1 MERGGEKRSRCLR
14 EFLSRRGIVLYP
26 TLNQPL
32 ILLAIFLIGI
42 LGGLLLDVARLCS
55 SLLGNL
61 KFIRYIFEF
70 SAVVISML
78 ALFIANLNL
87 NYGSFRIYVVAVFL
101 LSFVL
106 ERILSKIL
114 WTKLLS
120 KWYSSITKSKQR
132 KKSGGQQKE

>member
-1 MERGGEKRSRCLR
+1 M
-14 EFLSRRGIVLYP
+14 LYP

-32 ILLAIFLIGI
+32 ILLVLFLIGI

-55 SLLGNL
+55 SFLGNI
-61 KFIRYIFEF
+61 KFIRYIFEL
-70 SAVVISML
+70 SAIVVSLM
-78 ALFIANLNL
+78 ALFIANLSL

-132 KKSGGQQKE
+132 KKSGGQQEK